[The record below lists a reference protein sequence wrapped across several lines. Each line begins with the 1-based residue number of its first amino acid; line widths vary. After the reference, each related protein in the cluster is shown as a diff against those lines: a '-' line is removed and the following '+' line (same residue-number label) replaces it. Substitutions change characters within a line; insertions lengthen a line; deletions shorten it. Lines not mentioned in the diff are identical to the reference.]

1 MTSIVFCNA
10 RDENYIL
17 EWACHYKLLGF
28 DEIYITDHKS
38 VVPICIQIDGV
49 TVVRCEKDTKKCAR
63 MIEAVKYA
71 KEKRHKWLFYIDAD
85 EFLVLNRHKTVN
97 EFLKSYNNSIQQI
110 GVNWLMFGT
119 NGLFEH
125 PHGKSIMETY
135 LMSNEI
141 VDKHVKCFACVD
153 AIEGT
158 DNPHCYKVK
167 DRSKSMHCDGKLL
180 DNKTPYWFEY
190 NKKPG
195 ETVAYLAHYVY
206 QAYNIYLQRKID
218 LPRDDLLTFR
228 TKELPEVLHSR
239 YNKIITNDLIKMY
252 DTRIKEM
259 QKKIIQIHN

>member
-10 RDENYIL
+10 RDENHIN

-38 VVPICIQIDGV
+38 VVPISIPIDGV
-49 TVVRCEKDTKKCAR
+49 TVVRCDKDTKKCAR

-71 KEKRHKWLFYIDAD
+71 KEKGHEWLFYIDAD

-135 LMSNEI
+135 TRSEGI
-141 VDKHVKCFACVD
+141 VDQHVKCFARVD
-153 AIEGT
+153 AIDGKVY
-158 DNPHCYKVK
+158 NPHCYYVK
-167 DRSKSMHCDGKLL
+167 DKSKSINCDGKLL
-180 DNKTPYWFEY
+180 DDKTPFWYHS
-190 NKKPG
+190 NKKPS

-206 QAYNIYLQRKID
+206 QAYNVYLQRKID
-218 LPRDDLLTFR
+218 LPTDDTLTFR
-228 TKELPEVLHSR
+228 TKESPEILHSR
-239 YNKIITNDLIKMY
+239 YNNVVTNDLIKMY
-252 DTRIKEM
+252 D
-259 QKKIIQIHN
+259 KKVQELTTF